1 MNRLKKNV
9 RCLRNDRV
17 KNYIACV
24 SACLCYSSQL
34 FKESADFRSHLH
46 GLQFDHGD
54 YIADSGISRF
64 GDYGS
69 GCRRGSD
76 KYPFLCNT

>member
-1 MNRLKKNV
+1 MTEF
-9 RCLRNDRV
+9 

-24 SACLCYSSQL
+24 SACLRYSSQL
-34 FKESADFRSHLH
+34 FKKSADFRSHLH

-54 YIADSGISRF
+54 YMADSGISRF